1 MDPKSNLNN
10 DISGIICDK
19 DLVFETEVSKVKLEE
34 ADKKNTLLRD
44 ELKDLI
50 ALLNARIQTY
60 SHNIKTYKNECLL
73 RENFDTQVQSLSSLQ
88 NNSPKGN
95 MLKNQNNFSN
105 KSNTL
110 IPQMNN
116 DLAPPATSDPDL
128 KPSMHS
134 SHNNSKILEF
144 LIKAQ

>member
-19 DLVFETEVSKVKLEE
+19 DLVVETEVSKVKLED

-73 RENFDTQVQSLSSLQ
+73 
-88 NNSPKGN
+88 
-95 MLKNQNNFSN
+95 
-105 KSNTL
+105 
-110 IPQMNN
+110 
-116 DLAPPATSDPDL
+116 
-128 KPSMHS
+128 
-134 SHNNSKILEF
+134 
-144 LIKAQ
+144 